1 MARTIPNCNRSFLIE
16 SLLENKRLDNRTF
29 YQSRNLQVNFGRTF
43 GSCFVQLGNTVMY
56 ASTEAT
62 LDEPRITRP
71 SEGRFKVIINIGAGG
86 KERWL
91 RNIERSQPTE
101 AILTTRLLEK
111 IINRINV
118 LDLESLCL
126 VTGRT
131 VWCICTKLVLL
142 NFDGN
147 LIEAASIATI
157 ASLMHFKRP
166 DATVTP
172 DGDIIVHS
180 YEERN
185 PLPITLFH
193 YPICVT
199 FQFMDRTH
207 LKKILTENQ
216 EILPAEKHEQFVRKA
231 QQLLI
236 CDPTEEE
243 EDFLRNVL
251 IVCANVLKEIVAIQS
266 IGQLSLQSFSKRLL
280 RLCTEKAFERV
291 RFVTDYLKSTL
302 DSHNNYSGGHSQQQ
316 SLFERYGFFEAML
329 NGDLCIARNFNLN
342 PVYENNDNNDN
353 NDGNNDDNQQQNRQS
368 GLTMFEEYGI
378 YPVND
383 YGHGGRSKWENQTN
397 NHQLNDDRQSFKS
410 QSQQSTSKSN
420 QFEIRT
426 TQLTD
431 PLLNDQ
437 SEQEKSKQNDAK
449 ISSSNINKWTIVDK
463 KHAAT
468 DSNIR
473 STIEKFNEKTKKEK
487 QAILAAAN
495 VSTNKNEDDNDEE
508 DNTIQL
514 QWEFQTKNSKNNKKR
529 K

>member
-1 MARTIPNCNRSFLIE
+1 MSRTVPNCNRSFLIE
-16 SLLENKRLDNRTF
+16 SLLENKRIDNRTF
-29 YQSRNLQVNFGRTF
+29 YQSRDLQVNFGRTF

-86 KERWL
+86 KEKWL

-126 VTGRT
+126 VTGKT
-131 VWCICTKLVLL
+131 VWCICVKLVLL
-142 NFDGN
+142 NYDGN

-185 PLPITLFH
+185 PIPITLFH

-216 EILPAEKHEQFVRKA
+216 EILPEQHEHFVRKA
-231 QQLLI
+231 AQLLI

-243 EDFLRNVL
+243 EDFLQNVL
-251 IVCANVLKEIVAIQS
+251 IICANVYKEIVAIQS
-266 IGQLSLQSFSKRLL
+266 IGPLSLRSFSQRLL
-280 RLCTEKAFERV
+280 RSCTEKAFERV
-291 RFVTDYLKSTL
+291 RYVTNYLKSTL
-302 DSHNNYSGGHSQQQ
+302 QMHINSGGGGQQQ
-316 SLFERYGFFEAML
+316 LFERYGFYEAML
-329 NGDLCIARNFNLN
+329 NGDLSIIRDYDRH
-342 PVYENNDNNDN
+342 PVLGDDNNHHH
-353 NDGNNDDNQQQNRQS
+353 NR
-368 GLTMFEEYGI
+368 
-378 YPVND
+378 
-383 YGHGGRSKWENQTN
+383 
-397 NHQLNDDRQSFKS
+397 
-410 QSQQSTSKSN
+410 
-420 QFEIRT
+420 
-426 TQLTD
+426 
-431 PLLNDQ
+431 
-437 SEQEKSKQNDAK
+437 
-449 ISSSNINKWTIVDK
+449 
-463 KHAAT
+463 
-468 DSNIR
+468 
-473 STIEKFNEKTKKEK
+473 
-487 QAILAAAN
+487 
-495 VSTNKNEDDNDEE
+495 EDD
-508 DNTIQL
+508 
-514 QWEFQTKNSKNNKKR
+514 
-529 K
+529 